1 MFEVTIKGATM
12 AELASSVI
20 ALAAGMGAVQDRIV
34 NDADNTAR
42 EELQAQRSAAP
53 KSKPARAAG
62 KKSDGGATVS
72 DAPEQEEEVD
82 IGGDVAQAD
91 AELRAAIAADERT
104 VQPMPDTAKVLVDA
118 GTGKVAEP
126 IVEPDAP
133 VRMTMDDVKAAAAKL
148 AAKDTPKLASLL
160 KKYKAGKLSEVKGS
174 DMGDF
179 AADVMEALG

>member
-126 IVEPDAP
+126 VDAP

-148 AAKDTPKLASLL
+148 AAKDTPKLAALL